1 MNKICKFALLVFVLE
16 LCAGIE
22 CACKHNWKMA
32 GVWTLY
38 SMSNLLL
45 AFVNE

>member
-1 MNKICKFALLVFVLE
+1 MSKFAIAVFSLE

-22 CACKHNWKMA
+22 CACKKQWKMA

-38 SMSNLLL
+38 AMSNLLL
-45 AFVNE
+45 AFVKE